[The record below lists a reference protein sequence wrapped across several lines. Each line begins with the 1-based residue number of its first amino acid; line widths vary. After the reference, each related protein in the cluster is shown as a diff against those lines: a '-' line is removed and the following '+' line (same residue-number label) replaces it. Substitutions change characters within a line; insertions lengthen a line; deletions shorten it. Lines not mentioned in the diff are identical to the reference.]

1 MESRNFFEEVVRK
14 QLLKNIHD
22 MLWYAVPKCAGGKLQ
37 KLKTFG
43 IIIAHS
49 LLLQG
54 PYFNF
59 LAPWVAEILLNEN
72 GVSRDISLTF

>member
-1 MESRNFFEEVVRK
+1 
-14 QLLKNIHD
+14 
-22 MLWYAVPKCAGGKLQ
+22 MLSYAVPKCSGGKLQ

-43 IIIAHS
+43 IIIALS
-49 LLLQG
+49 LLRQG

-72 GVSRDISLTF
+72 GVSRDISLTS

>member
-1 MESRNFFEEVVRK
+1 MARKELFE
-14 QLLKNIHD
+14 NIYD
-22 MLWYAVPKCAGGKLQ
+22 MLWYAVPKCSGGKLQ
-37 KLKTFG
+37 KLKTFC

-59 LAPWVAEILLNEN
+59 LAPWVAEILLNGN